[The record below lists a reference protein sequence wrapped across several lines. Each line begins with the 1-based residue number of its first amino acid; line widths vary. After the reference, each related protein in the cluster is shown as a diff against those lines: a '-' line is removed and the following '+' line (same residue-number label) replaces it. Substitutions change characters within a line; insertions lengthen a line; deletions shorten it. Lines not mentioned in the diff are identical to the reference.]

1 MINLEVL
8 NLIIFFLKVL
18 IVILSLIFLFGVI
31 YFLLKTEWLK
41 RRLLLD
47 LTEFFNFKPYGL
59 TKVSKKWEKIVKRLE
74 QGTES
79 EAKLALIEADD
90 LLNETLEKMGYSG
103 ESLEEKLK
111 QLKRTILPNLDE
123 VLEIQKIKSDIV
135 HDPSFQ
141 LSFDQAKKNLE
152 IYERALAN
160 LEAL

>member
-31 YFLLKTEWLK
+31 YFLLKTEWFE
-41 RRLLLD
+41 RRFLLD
-47 LTEFFNFKPYGL
+47 LTEFFSFKPYGL
-59 TKVSKKWEKIVKRLE
+59 PDVSKKWKKIVKRLE

-79 EAKLALIEADD
+79 EAKLAIIEADD

-123 VLEIQKIKSDIV
+123 VFEIQKIKSDIV

-141 LSFDQAKKNLE
+141 LSFDQAKRILE
-152 IYERALAN
+152 IYERALSN

>member
-18 IVILSLIFLFGVI
+18 IIILSLISLFGVI
-31 YFLLKTEWLK
+31 YFLLKTEWFE
-41 RRLLLD
+41 RRFLLD
-47 LTEFFNFKPYGL
+47 LTEFFNFKSYGL
-59 TKVSKKWEKIVKRLE
+59 PKASKKWKKIVKRLE

-79 EAKLALIEADD
+79 EAKLAIIEADD

-103 ESLEEKLK
+103 ESLEEKLE
-111 QLKRTILPNLDE
+111 QLKKTILPNLDE
-123 VLEIQKIKSDIV
+123 VFEIQKIKSDIV

-141 LSFDQAKKNLE
+141 LSFDQAKRILE